1 MAPFSAPTLALNII
15 TQNKGT
21 GFLARFLKIVLEK
34 TRTQIAQIDRAKML
48 ARKIADKRPRVFSG
62 GSVCEKYPALVVSK
76 EVVITKGVVSKR

>member
-1 MAPFSAPTLALNII
+1 
-15 TQNKGT
+15 
-21 GFLARFLKIVLEK
+21 
-34 TRTQIAQIDRAKML
+34 ML